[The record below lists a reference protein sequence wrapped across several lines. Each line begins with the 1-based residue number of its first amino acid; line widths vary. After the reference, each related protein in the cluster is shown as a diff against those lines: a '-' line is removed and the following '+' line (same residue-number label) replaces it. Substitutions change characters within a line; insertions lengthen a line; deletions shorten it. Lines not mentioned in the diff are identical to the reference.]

1 MPKTTTF
8 QRASTMDLQPSI
20 RRMGRPLRSAPLVS
34 QRTESAHSRSSIR
47 RWMLTNMEDY
57 RDRRTGE
64 LNLTDMVEAWDRACA
79 DGGATLDPD
88 HIAWDVA
95 ASLE

>member
-34 QRTESAHSRSSIR
+34 QRTESAHFPIVYPP
-47 RWMLTNMEDY
+47 LDANQH
-57 RDRRTGE
+57 
-64 LNLTDMVEAWDRACA
+64 
-79 DGGATLDPD
+79 GGLPGPSNRGT
-88 HIAWDVA
+88 
-95 ASLE
+95 